1 MPLLIVSAGE
11 GIVDLLVL
19 RKKYLGGC
27 QISSSKNSLLCNLT
41 KCFPIW
47 SRTFS
52 TELRAGRGVY
62 PS

>member
-1 MPLLIVSAGE
+1 MLIVSAGE

-41 KCFPIW
+41 KCFPI
-47 SRTFS
+47 
-52 TELRAGRGVY
+52 
-62 PS
+62 